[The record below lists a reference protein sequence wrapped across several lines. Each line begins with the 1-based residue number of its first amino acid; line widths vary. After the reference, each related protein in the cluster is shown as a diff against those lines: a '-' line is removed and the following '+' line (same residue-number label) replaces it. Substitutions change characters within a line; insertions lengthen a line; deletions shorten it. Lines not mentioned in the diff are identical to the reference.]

1 MRWNFIFD
9 MRCLPWLFYVECK
22 NLIMFWSFFWS
33 YILYGAI
40 KWKKRLK
47 KCKSSRNWA
56 IKCKCMTFVSSQ
68 SNMHVP
74 IEEMVMTFYFI
85 HHIIG
90 LHLCVIEMNMQVE
103 LWVILVW
110 TGVHVEVLILWLYR
124 SINVGDLFSL
134 ILVKKVHVRLKAWE
148 VASNFDFFFFTQGL
162 RIFLMYSEGSSLY
175 LFKIIL
181 KTKKGTYEI
190 SSLLHPWEYI
200 HTPIVE
206 PRVLCKWE
214 KERERESAEWHIQGR

>member
-1 MRWNFIFD
+1 
-9 MRCLPWLFYVECK
+9 
-22 NLIMFWSFFWS
+22 
-33 YILYGAI
+33 
-40 KWKKRLK
+40 
-47 KCKSSRNWA
+47 
-56 IKCKCMTFVSSQ
+56 MTFVSLQ
-68 SNMHVP
+68 SNIHVP
-74 IEEMVMTFYFI
+74 LEEMVIKFFSI

-103 LWVILVW
+103 SWVILVW
-110 TGVHVEVLILWLYR
+110 TGVYAEVLILWLYQ

-162 RIFLMYSEGSSLY
+162 HIFLMYSEGSWLY
-175 LFKIIL
+175 LFKINL

-200 HTPIVE
+200 HTPNVE

-214 KERERESAEWHIQGR
+214 RAREKGSYWEFIPKMTLIQTNQTLLALEKLLFYAILKVMQVWYVSKCLGKWSLS